1 MSVRSQAQ
9 ATSTKSAVDALT
21 HTQTPIHLAAMLH
34 SHQTIDKS
42 LLFPSENEKKK
53 NTKSAPVNRK
63 KTKLKETE
71 ITI

>member
-42 LLFPSENEKKK
+42 LLFPSENEKK

>member
-9 ATSTKSAVDALT
+9 ATSTKSAIDALT

-42 LLFPSENEKKK
+42 LLFPSENKK
-53 NTKSAPVNRK
+53 NTKSGPVNRK